1 MKVVIKSEKTK
12 IFILLP
18 TALFLNP
25 LTATIATKI
34 IKSKQPSIDISA
46 KDIMELIDSIKKYKR
61 KHKRWEV
68 VNIISADGE
77 NVFISL

>member
-1 MKVVIKSEKTK
+1 MKVVIKSEKTR

-18 TALFLNP
+18 TALFLNR

-46 KDIMELIDSIKKYKR
+46 KDIMELINSIKKYKR
-61 KHKRWEV
+61 KHKRWEL
-68 VNIISADGE
+68 VNISSADGE